1 MGSPRWLALAPA
13 RGCYETTPAKPG
25 AVPDVAATRSAYRE
39 DVLVSWTGVKH
50 GAWYTIHRGPWN
62 NGAGTFAQATQI
74 GAVTNVFTWFVD
86 DTAEASVDYRY
97 WVVAH
102 SAAGAGPYG
111 AGDHGYWVA
120 PLVITTESLPD
131 GTVREPWS
139 AQLAATG
146 GIGTYTWEVT
156 QPDWLSFS
164 GATLSGVPRV
174 QGDVWVVVT
183 VMDQRGTE
191 AQKAFQISI
200 AKNPNPVSVTISN
213 LAEFRAFM
221 EDVHT
226 YYFEGDTVTLTADI
240 DCEGGRF
247 NTGASGSSAYSCFK
261 GTFDGQGHVISN
273 FVNTALPAGTGNTT
287 TFGVAM
293 FDIARDGAVIKNLTL
308 QGHFGHEASH
318 EYAAAFAAYAIGH
331 TNGTLG
337 LTLENCHFIGS
348 VTNYKNSAAFVGAA
362 LHGSGAPDGRVLYM
376 TNCTARGSIVST
388 YTYTV
393 GGLVAAGQ
401 GVEAADCSF
410 EGSVVSRWTL
420 GGLIGQ
426 AYDSSFKNCSF
437 EGTMGPGPR
446 GGTSNSGCG
455 GLVGYSSNA
464 VFRACTASADIT
476 WSAYKASAFTAVG
489 GAAGV
494 TLGNSAFFDCSA
506 TNSVT
511 VPYGRVGGFVGWT
524 AGAETF
530 SNCTANLTLELT
542 DNGNQLVS
550 GGFAACVASDGAL
563 FVDCSATAQGNDL
576 RAGFYDNQQPKGN
589 DVKVGRNTFRRC
601 HVADSTAKDAG
612 FCVSAWNCAF
622 EGCTVRGGSSG
633 YAGFV
638 GSAAA
643 APG

>member
-1 MGSPRWLALAPA
+1 MLTLRDVRKEYGEGESSVVALKGVTVSFRENEFVSILGPSGCGKTTLLNIIGGLDHYTSGDLVIRGVSTKLYRDRDWDNYRNHSVGFVFQSYNLIPHQSVLANVELAL
-13 RGCYETTPAKPG
+13 
-25 AVPDVAATRSAYRE
+25 
-39 DVLVSWTGVKH
+39 
-50 GAWYTIHRGPWN
+50 
-62 NGAGTFAQATQI
+62 
-74 GAVTNVFTWFVD
+74 
-86 DTAEASVDYRY
+86 
-97 WVVAH
+97 
-102 SAAGAGPYG
+102 
-111 AGDHGYWVA
+111 
-120 PLVITTESLPD
+120 
-131 GTVREPWS
+131 
-139 AQLAATG
+139 
-146 GIGTYTWEVT
+146 
-156 QPDWLSFS
+156 
-164 GATLSGVPRV
+164 TLSGVPRV
-174 QGDVWVVVT
+174 QGNVWVVVT

-437 EGTMGPGPR
+437 EGTMGPGP
-446 GGTSNSGCG
+446 G
-455 GLVGYSSNA
+455 
-464 VFRACTASADIT
+464 
-476 WSAYKASAFTAVG
+476 
-489 GAAGV
+489 
-494 TLGNSAFFDCSA
+494 
-506 TNSVT
+506 
-511 VPYGRVGGFVGWT
+511 
-524 AGAETF
+524 
-530 SNCTANLTLELT
+530 
-542 DNGNQLVS
+542 S
-550 GGFAACVASDGAL
+550 GGP
-563 FVDCSATAQGNDL
+563 
-576 RAGFYDNQQPKGN
+576 R
-589 DVKVGRNTFRRC
+589 
-601 HVADSTAKDAG
+601 STL
-612 FCVSAWNCAF
+612 
-622 EGCTVRGGSSG
+622 
-633 YAGFV
+633 
-638 GSAAA
+638 
-643 APG
+643 